1 MKKKLY
7 LIKVV
12 FLTFKSILKKKPRKT
27 YELKIAKMHL
37 YFILNQNRQVCTLQ
51 DPPPPFRQN
60 QQPKKKKRK
69 REERKK
75 DKLPE
80 QKAA

>member
-1 MKKKLY
+1 
-7 LIKVV
+7 
-12 FLTFKSILKKKPRKT
+12 
-27 YELKIAKMHL
+27 MHL

-51 DPPPPFRQN
+51 DPPPFP
-60 QQPKKKKRK
+60 PKPTTKKKKKRK